1 VTINK
6 RVKTFKKSEYKY
18 DLLYNSVMVALNKM
32 NYTIIDHKMDEK
44 YILGK
49 NYSVLYSDTAWGM
62 FGIFPGLYSEINNP
76 VVSIVIQETE
86 DLYNLYLNETTSST
100 LETTVD
106 NLFNEIRYA
115 YPK

>member
-1 VTINK
+1 MTCNPVELNPGTGFA
-6 RVKTFKKSEYKY
+6 RVQ
-18 DLLYNSVMVALNKM
+18 VAADSI
-32 NYTIIDHKMDEK
+32 TP
-44 YILGK
+44 
-49 NYSVLYSDTAWGM
+49 SSS
-62 FGIFPGLYSEINNP
+62 GLYSEINNP